1 MAANGDAEN
10 QAANTRNEET
20 PLLVDRQSEQND
32 LDIPDEQH
40 LQVKKLSWY
49 LWRLFWG
56 LIAALILG
64 IFIKGWIDAGGD
76 VDVGFG

>member
-10 QAANTRNEET
+10 QAANTNNEET